1 MDTISLISL
10 LLGGGSFIGLI
21 VGIVTIPSAIK
32 KAAAEAKKAAAEAR
46 KEEAEAKTA
55 ELNNMKSVADG
66 WKELAEERQ
75 EANNE
80 KDARITELTG
90 QVDARYVEIGEWR
103 DKYNHSQEENAQLR
117 VENTKLMMTKCV
129 KPGCLD
135 REPPTGY

>member
-1 MDTISLISL
+1 MDVIALISL
-10 LLGGGSFIGLI
+10 LLGGSSFVGLI
-21 VGIVTIPSAIK
+21 VGVITIPSAK
-32 KAAAEAKKAAAEAR
+32 KKAAAEAR
-46 KEEAEAKTA
+46 KEEAEAKRI
-55 ELNNMKSVADG
+55 EIENMKSVADG

-75 EANNE
+75 EAE
-80 KDARITELTG
+80 KEKNARIAELTG
-90 QVDARYVEIGEWR
+90 QVNARYVEIGEWR

>member
-32 KAAAEAKKAAAEAR
+32 KAAAEAR

-55 ELNNMKSVADG
+55 EINNMKSVADG

-75 EANNE
+75 EANKE